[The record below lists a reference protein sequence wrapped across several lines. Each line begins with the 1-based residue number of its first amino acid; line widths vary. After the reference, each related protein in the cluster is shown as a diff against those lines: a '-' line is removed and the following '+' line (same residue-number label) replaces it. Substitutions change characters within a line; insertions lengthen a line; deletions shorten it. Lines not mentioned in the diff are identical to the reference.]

1 MTKSRSAIF
10 LKLVK
15 ASHQHQNFSSSD
27 SDSVLQ
33 ERRTH
38 YGLSKVSTVS
48 DDELK
53 SIVEEA
59 VMHVPSPFNMQA
71 GRAIILTG
79 AASDKLWL
87 NIVLPGYL
95 KLVGGDGEPR
105 DRCQQPSHLIIIDLS
120 ERAINQNTT
129 KIKEYAAGYGT
140 VMFFEDQA
148 VLDSLSAKIPL

>member
-15 ASHQHQNFSSSD
+15 VSHLQRHFLSSD

-48 DDELK
+48 NDELK

-59 VMHVPSPFNMQA
+59 VMHVPSPFNMQS
-71 GRAIILTG
+71 GRAVILTG
-79 AASDKLWL
+79 EASDKLWL
-87 NIVLPGYL
+87 NVVLPGYL
-95 KLVGGDGEPR
+95 KLVGGDGEP
-105 DRCQQPSHLIIIDLS
+105 
-120 ERAINQNTT
+120 
-129 KIKEYAAGYGT
+129 
-140 VMFFEDQA
+140 
-148 VLDSLSAKIPL
+148 

>member
-10 LKLVK
+10 LQKFVK
-15 ASHQHQNFSSSD
+15 VSHLHQHFLSSSD
-27 SDSVLQ
+27 SVPQ

-59 VMHVPSPFNMQA
+59 VMHVPSPFNMQS
-71 GRAIILTG
+71 GRAVILTG
-79 AASDKLWL
+79 EASDKLWL

-95 KLVGGDGEPR
+95 KLVGGDGEP
-105 DRCQQPSHLIIIDLS
+105 
-120 ERAINQNTT
+120 
-129 KIKEYAAGYGT
+129 
-140 VMFFEDQA
+140 
-148 VLDSLSAKIPL
+148 